1 MTNKIIKY
9 QPIDPE
15 ISELAKRHKNN
26 PEALLEILT
35 ELQEQR

>member
-15 ISELAKRHKNN
+15 ITELAKKHQNN
-26 PEALLEILT
+26 PEVLLELLT
-35 ELQEQR
+35 ELQE